1 MVIYVYK
8 RQNSGTEP
16 MHCKKVIR
24 DRTKSN
30 NKRVEDGTKSNTKKD
45 KRWNQ
50 KGRRWNQG
58 AKKAGGSRSPC
69 CWHREASADPAE
81 QLRRATGRE
90 VGRSLEKEF
99 GSLKPWSVGDGVE
112 HWLCGACSEGGLG
125 EAEGGPPP
133 MW

>member
-16 MHCKKVIR
+16 MHCKKGIR
-24 DRTKSN
+24 DRTKSS

-58 AKKAGGSRSPC
+58 DAKAGDIPLTLLL
-69 CWHREASADPAE
+69 AP
-81 QLRRATGRE
+81 
-90 VGRSLEKEF
+90 RSLR
-99 GSLKPWSVGDGVE
+99 GSGGTVE
-112 HWLCGACSEGGLG
+112 EGNWQG
-125 EAEGGPPP
+125 GGPLVGKGVRKLETVVG
-133 MW
+133 WGRGGTLAVRRVLRGGAGRG

>member
-1 MVIYVYK
+1 MEPNQTQK
-8 RQNSGTEP
+8 RIRGGT
-16 MHCKKVIR
+16 
-24 DRTKSN
+24 
-30 NKRVEDGTKSNTKKD
+30 KRVEGGTK
-45 KRWNQ
+45 
-50 KGRRWNQG
+50 GMRRQVTT
-58 AKKAGGSRSPC
+58 RSPC